1 MCPIDAPRC
10 LSFALALVLASCA
23 GKDGRSPQ
31 GPVEVGVVTL
41 ATGSVTLSTE
51 LTGRTIATMISD
63 VRPQVDGVIKA
74 RLFKEGSIVLAG
86 QPLYQID
93 SALYSAALDQ
103 ATAQLEYAQ
112 AIEASSQ
119 AKADRYGQLT
129 DIEAVSRQDIDDI
142 TAAARQA
149 RASVHQYSAALQTA
163 RINLA
168 YTRVLAPISGRIG
181 RSSVTPGA
189 MVTAR
194 QTTALATIQQLDPI
208 YVDITQSSQQLLSLR
223 RALASGSVLSASAN
237 VRLKLEDGTE
247 YPQAGTVEFAEA
259 TVDENSGTVTL
270 RARFAN
276 PDGSL
281 LPGMFVRVDA
291 PQSVVP
297 NAILAPQQG
306 IARDAKGNATALVV
320 GPDYKVVERSV
331 TAARAIGD
339 KWLITSGL
347 KSGDTLIVEG
357 TAKVI
362 AGATVRTVAVK
373 LGQAD

>member
-1 MCPIDAPRC
+1 M
-10 LSFALALVLASCA
+10 
-23 GKDGRSPQ
+23 
-31 GPVEVGVVTL
+31 TL